1 MTADTGIDDAA
12 GRANLA
18 AIGNA
23 GVPVLIA
30 GDLAYDPARES
41 EYCAM
46 VKARITA
53 PVELIPGNHEAIAD
67 GDGVFTRYTA
77 CLPDRL
83 GVTGSYSTGQWYA
96 DQGPVRVISIAPAI
110 DLPSGT
116 RTYAAG
122 TADRA
127 WLVAAIREGKAAGK
141 WVIVVMHKPCFTLG
155 IHGCAS
161 GASLTDLL
169 AAEKV
174 DLVVAGHD
182 PACVTKCVTGCLS
195 FGLANEVPDP
205 RRERYAHFVLA
216 EPARGV

>member
-1 MTADTGIDDAA
+1 M
-12 GRANLA
+12 
-18 AIGNA
+18 
-23 GVPVLIA
+23 
-30 GDLAYDPARES
+30 
-41 EYCAM
+41 
-46 VKARITA
+46 
-53 PVELIPGNHEAIAD
+53 
-67 GDGVFTRYTA
+67 
-77 CLPDRL
+77 
-83 GVTGSYSTGQWYA
+83 
-96 DQGPVRVISIAPAI
+96 RVISIAPAI

-182 PACVTKCVTGCLS
+182 HIYARTHQIAGTVAAPVVVDRDGTYLAGKGTVFAIVGNGGHNPRTVAALTSIWAKASGTNSAGGITYGYGSLEATPDRLTWRLVRTGGGSLTDTWTVT
-195 FGLANEVPDP
+195 
-205 RRERYAHFVLA
+205 R
-216 EPARGV
+216 